1 MAGIHLHQI
10 GQPGQQA
17 PGVGFEQ
24 PFEMLDACHERVE
37 RMLRLLGKIRDHV
50 KTHGADAQARDAAR
64 DVMRYFDQ
72 AGPHHHEDEERHVF
86 PPLLAQR
93 EPAVL
98 AVVIRLKQDHREMA
112 LMWAQ
117 VRAALTALVEAGEGW
132 AGFSDEDQQRF
143 DAYDALYRRHLLDE
157 NGVVYPAARSVIRG
171 EALQAMSADM
181 MARRGVPDG
190 ASLQTARADMQK
202 EQTGG

>member
-1 MAGIHLHQI
+1 MSSTKVQI
-10 GQPGQQA
+10 GLPGHSA
-17 PGVGFEQ
+17 PGVGFEA

-37 RMLRLLGKIRDHV
+37 RMLRLLGKIREHV
-50 KTHGADAQARDAAR
+50 QTHGADAQARDAAR

-93 EPAVL
+93 DPAVL

-112 LMWAQ
+112 VMWAR
-117 VRAALTALVEAGEGW
+117 VRAALLGLVDAGEGW
-132 AGFSDEDQQRF
+132 AGFSAEDAQRF
-143 DAYDALYRRHLLDE
+143 DAYDALYRRHLVEE
-157 NGVVYPAARSVIRG
+157 NGVVYPAARSLIRG

-181 MARRGVPDG
+181 MARRGVVV
-190 ASLQTARADMQK
+190 
-202 EQTGG
+202 

>member
-1 MAGIHLHQI
+1 MSSTKVQI
-10 GQPGQQA
+10 SLPGHSA

-37 RMLRLLGKIRDHV
+37 RMLRLLGKLREHAN
-50 KTHGADAQARDAAR
+50 THGADPQARDAAR

-93 EPAVL
+93 DPAVL

-112 LMWAQ
+112 VMWAR
-117 VRAALTALVEAGEGW
+117 VRAALCAMVESVEGW
-132 AGFSDEDQQRF
+132 PGFSAEDQQRL
-143 DAYDALYRRHLLDE
+143 DAYDALYRRHLVDE
-157 NGVVYPAARSVIRG
+157 NGVVYPAARAVIRG
-171 EALQAMSADM
+171 EELQAMSADM
-181 MARRGVPDG
+181 MARRGVVV
-190 ASLQTARADMQK
+190 
-202 EQTGG
+202 

>member
-37 RMLRLLGKIRDHV
+37 RMLRLLGKLREHAR
-50 KTHGADAQARDAAR
+50 THGADAQARDAAR

-86 PPLLAQR
+86 PALLAQR
-93 EPAVL
+93 DPAVL
-98 AVVIRLKQDHREMA
+98 AVVIRLQQDHREMA
-112 LMWAQ
+112 VMWAQ
-117 VRAALTALVEAGEGW
+117 VRASLLALVDADAAW
-132 AGFSDEDQQRF
+132 AGFTADEEQRF
-143 DAYDALYRRHLLDE
+143 DAYDALYRRHLVDE
-157 NGVVYPAARSVIRG
+157 NGTAYPAARSLIRG

-181 MARRGVPDG
+181 MERRGVV
-190 ASLQTARADMQK
+190 
-202 EQTGG
+202 

>member
-10 GQPGQQA
+10 TQPGQQA
-17 PGVGFEQ
+17 PSVGFEA

-37 RMLRLLGKIRDHV
+37 RMLRLLGKLRGHV

-72 AGPHHHEDEERHVF
+72 AGPHHHEDEELHVF

-112 LMWAQ
+112 VQWAQ
-117 VRAALTALVEAGEGW
+117 VRAALMALVEAGEDW

-143 DAYDALYRRHLLDE
+143 DAYDALYQRHLLDE

-171 EALQAMSADM
+171 DALQAMSADM
-181 MARRGVPDG
+181 MARRGVPDR
-190 ASLQTARADMQK
+190 ASLQAQRADMK
-202 EQTGG
+202 

>member
-10 GQPGQQA
+10 TQPGQQA
-17 PGVGFEQ
+17 PGVGFEA

-37 RMLRLLGKIRDHV
+37 RMLALLGKLREHV
-50 KTHGADAQARDAAR
+50 KTHGPDTQARDAAR

-93 EPAVL
+93 DPAVL

-112 LMWAQ
+112 VMWAR
-117 VRAALTALVEAGEGW
+117 VRAALMALVDAGEGW
-132 AGFSDEDQQRF
+132 SGFSAEDEQRF
-143 DAYDALYRRHLLDE
+143 DAYDALYQRHLVDE
-157 NGVVYPAARSVIRG
+157 NGVVYPAARAVIRG

-181 MARRGVPDG
+181 MERRGGP
-190 ASLQTARADMQK
+190 SHR
-202 EQTGG
+202 